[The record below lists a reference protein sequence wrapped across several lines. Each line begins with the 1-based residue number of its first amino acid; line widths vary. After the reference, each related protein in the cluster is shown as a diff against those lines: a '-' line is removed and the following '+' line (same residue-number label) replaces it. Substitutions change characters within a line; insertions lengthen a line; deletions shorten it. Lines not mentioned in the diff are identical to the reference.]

1 MTDSGWKR
9 VWELYEEAA
18 KLPPAEAQA
27 YLDSAPDAPEI
38 VAEAR
43 QILASMAADAPVASH
58 TGETIGRYQVLERIG
73 RGGSGEV
80 YAGRDTQ
87 LNREVALKFL
97 HPWQLGSEWMLRRFL
112 REAQMASSLN
122 HPYIVTIF
130 EVMPGPPPVI
140 VMERV
145 AGDSVRELCRQPM
158 PEATVIRIGT
168 QIAQALAAAHSQ
180 SIVHRDLKPENVV
193 VRRDG
198 YAKVLDFGLARTG
211 LPGEASVSSMTGV
224 GAGTLRYMSPE
235 QCRGE
240 AATPASDVF
249 SLGILLYEMATG
261 SHPFDA
267 ATPLETAHAI
277 LQSEPHA
284 FRVPLSDALRR
295 LILEMLAKDPAK
307 RPSAADVAS
316 RFPRFG
322 KETARSGPSRR
333 RWLIGGTAAAAVVAG
348 SIPFWHSRSPQAE
361 RELLRDGLILDPVVS
376 PDRQWIAFV
385 WRAPGSGNGR
395 LHMMPA
401 GGGTPV
407 PLTRTTAEES
417 EPSWSPDSRQIAF
430 LRRGGGENAVYTVPW
445 SSGRAGPERR
455 IYSVNFFGS
464 PIWLSPQELVICDNF
479 GGRDMHLARF
489 HQDRG
494 FVASISHPR
503 NGWHDSIPRLS
514 PDGQWIVFTRF
525 FTMTTSDLFVV
536 PVSGGEERRLTFDEA
551 AKRELRWTP
560 DGKGVIFRSRT
571 KRWALRYVPLAG
583 GGSRELA
590 LPFTPYG
597 NFDVLPADNGAVR
610 LLMANTYSTESIWRA
625 ELPQKEGELAKP
637 EKLISSARGDVNVN
651 PAISLDGLKVAF
663 VSTRSGS
670 PEIWVADSEG
680 NRPLQLTFFAGPEVA
695 PPAWSPDS
703 QSIVSSVSLRAGDPA
718 FIVPAT
724 GGEPRWLP
732 IPVAFAQPRFTAD
745 GSAVTYGVV
754 RGLAAGE
761 VWRYPLAGGKP
772 LMLSAA
778 NSAVHR
784 LSPDGKWIYF
794 ARQREPGLF
803 RFPSQGGAPELVLD
817 RLAVELYRGWAVG
830 REGIYYTAK
839 EESTGKWLIHY
850 YHLEAKTHRPV
861 CRLDL
866 PLPRWTGALSVS
878 RDERWM
884 VFPLHEP
891 EGSTLSI
898 TAPVKLP

>member
-27 YLDSAPDAPEI
+27 YLDSAADAPEI

-43 QILASMAADAPVASH
+43 QILASMTADAPVASH
-58 TGETIGRYQVLERIG
+58 TGETIGRYQVLEPIG

-97 HPWQLGSEWMLRRFL
+97 HPWQVGSEWMLRRFL

-145 AGDSVRELCRQPM
+145 AGNSVRELCRQSV

-168 QIAQALAAAHSQ
+168 QIAQALAAAHEQ

-211 LPGEASVSSMTGV
+211 LPGEANVSSMTGV

-249 SLGILLYEMATG
+249 ALGLVLYEMATG
-261 SHPFDA
+261 RHPFDA
-267 ATPLETAHAI
+267 PTPLETAHAI

-307 RPSAADVAS
+307 RPPAADVAA

-333 RWLIGGTAAAAVVAG
+333 RWLIGGAAAAAVVAG
-348 SIPFWHSRSPQAE
+348 SIPFWRSRSPQAE

-385 WRAPGSGNGR
+385 WRAPGNGNGR
-395 LHMMPA
+395 LHIMPVD
-401 GGGTPV
+401 GGTPV
-407 PLTRTTAEES
+407 PVTRTSAEES
-417 EPSWSPDSRQIAF
+417 EPSWSPDGSHIAF

-445 SSGRAGPERR
+445 SGGRAGPERR
-455 IYSVNFFGS
+455 IYSVHFFGS
-464 PIWLSPQELVICDNF
+464 PIWLSPKELVICDNF
-479 GGRDMHLARF
+479 EGRDIHLARF

-494 FVASISHPR
+494 FVAPISHPR
-503 NGWHDSIPRLS
+503 NGWHDSLPRLS

-525 FTMTTSDLFVV
+525 FTMTTSELFVV
-536 PVSGGEERRLTFDEA
+536 PAGGGEERRLTFDEA
-551 AKRELRWTP
+551 AKREVRWRP
-560 DGKGVIFRSRT
+560 DGKGVIYRSRA
-571 KRWALRYVPLAG
+571 KRWGFRYVPLAG

-625 ELPQKEGELAKP
+625 ELPQKAGELAKP

-651 PAISLDGLKVAF
+651 PAISPDGLKVAF

-670 PEIWVADSEG
+670 PEIWVTDSAG
-680 NRPLQLTFFAGPEVA
+680 NRPLQLTFFGGPEVA

-703 QSIVSSVSLRAGDPA
+703 QRIVSSVSLRPGDPA

-732 IPVAFAQPRFTAD
+732 IPAAFAQPHFTAD
-745 GSAVTYGVV
+745 GAAVTYGVV

-772 LMLSAA
+772 QMLSAA
-778 NSAVHR
+778 SSAVHR

-817 RLAVELYRGWAVG
+817 RVAVELYRGWAVG

-839 EESTGKWLIHY
+839 EESTGKWLIQY
-850 YHLEAKTHRPV
+850 YHLEAKTHQPV
-861 CRLDL
+861 CRLDM
-866 PLPRWTGALSVS
+866 PLTRWTGALSLS

-891 EGSTLSI
+891 EGSTLTI

>member
-18 KLPPAEAQA
+18 KLSPAEAQA
-27 YLDSAPDAPEI
+27 YLDRAPDAPEI

-43 QILASMAADAPVASH
+43 QILASMPGDAPPATH
-58 TGETIGRYQVLERIG
+58 TGETIGRYQVMERIG

-87 LNREVALKFL
+87 LGREVALKFL
-97 HPWQLGSEWMLRRFL
+97 HPWQVGSEWMLRRFL

-145 AGDSVRELCRQPM
+145 AGDSLRELCRTPM

-168 QIAQALAAAHSQ
+168 QIAQALAAAHAQ

-211 LPGEASVSSMTGV
+211 LPGEASISSMTGV

-235 QCRGE
+235 QCRGQ
-240 AATPASDVF
+240 AATASSDVF
-249 SLGILLYEMATG
+249 ALGMVLYEMATG
-261 SHPFDA
+261 RHPFDA

-277 LQSEPHA
+277 LQKAPHPFPSA
-284 FRVPLSDALRR
+284 VSPALKD
-295 LILEMLAKDPAK
+295 LILEMLAKDPAE
-307 RPSAADVAS
+307 RPASADLAA

-322 KETARSGPSRR
+322 ERPAPDSSSRR
-333 RWLIGGTAAAAVVAG
+333 RWLIGGAAATAAISGG
-348 SIPFWHSRSPQAE
+348 SIPFWRSRPMQGE
-361 RELLRDGLILDPVVS
+361 QDLLREGLILDPAVS
-376 PDRQWIAFV
+376 PDRRWIAFV
-385 WRAPGSGNGR
+385 WRRPGSSNGR
-395 LHMMPA
+395 LHVMPME
-401 GGGTPV
+401 GGTPV
-407 PLTRTTAEES
+407 PLTRTEAEES
-417 EPSWSPDSRQIAF
+417 EPAWSPDSKQLAF
-430 LRRGGGENAVYTVPW
+430 LRRGGGENAIYVVSW
-445 SSGRAGPERR
+445 SGDRSGPERR

-464 PIWLSPQELVICDNF
+464 STWLSPQELVICDN
-479 GGRDMHLARF
+479 MHLARF
-489 HQDRG
+489 DKDRG
-494 FVASISHPR
+494 LVAKLSRPKD
-503 NGWHDSIPRLS
+503 GFHDSMPRLS
-514 PDGQWIVFTRF
+514 PDGQWLVFTRF

-536 PVSGGEERRLTFDEA
+536 PVNGGEERRLTFDER
-551 AKRELRWTP
+551 AKRELRWAP
-560 DGKGVIFRSRT
+560 DGKGVIYRSRA
-571 KRWALRYVPLAG
+571 KRWALRYVPFAG
-583 GGSRELA
+583 GGSREIA

-597 NFDVLPADNGAVR
+597 NFDVLPAENGAVR

-625 ELPQKEGELAKP
+625 ELPGKEGGLAKP
-637 EKLISSARGDVNVN
+637 EKFISSARGDVNVN
-651 PAISLDGLKVAF
+651 PAISPDGLKVAF

-670 PEIWVADSEG
+670 PEIWVTDSEG

-718 FIVPAT
+718 FIVPAK

-732 IPVAFAQPRFTAD
+732 IPVAFAQPQFTAD

-772 LMLSAA
+772 QMLSAA
-778 NSAVHR
+778 NCAVHR

-794 ARQREPGLF
+794 SRQREPGLF

-817 RLAVELYRGWAVG
+817 RLAVELYRGWAVCRDG
-830 REGIYYTAK
+830 VYLTEK
-839 EESTGKWLIHY
+839 EEATGKWLIQY
-850 YHLEAKTHRPV
+850 YDLAAKTHRPV

-898 TAPVKLP
+898 TPPLKLP